1 MSADACY
8 NIPIKEKSTT
18 LAEEC
23 IDKCNADSSGALS
36 FILPI
41 VFLHDLAIRLRRI
54 DISWIA
60 RRTLRHVLSGFI
72 CVRTPCRIDG
82 NAGITDRALYATR
95 NSFPRVI
102 GGMKAG

>member
-1 MSADACY
+1 M
-8 NIPIKEKSTT
+8 
-18 LAEEC
+18 AEEC
-23 IDKCNADSSGALS
+23 IDKGNANSSGAVS

-41 VFLHDLAIRLRRI
+41 VFLHDLAIRLGRV

-60 RRTLRHVLSGFI
+60 RRMLRHVFSGFI

-82 NAGITDRALYATR
+82 NAGITDRALYATW

-102 GGMKAG
+102 DGMRAG